1 MTIDINYDED
11 LGNPK
16 SPECL
21 LSLAV
26 SEDWYEST
34 KYALPYDDPADND
47 QGRQVVAIAGVERL
61 FRRARVAQPGSLRT
75 VPLFTRCLGLNEY
88 SNRNELPGRQ
98 WLSP

>member
-47 QGRQVVAIAGVERL
+47 QGRQVVAIA
-61 FRRARVAQPGSLRT
+61 
-75 VPLFTRCLGLNEY
+75 
-88 SNRNELPGRQ
+88 
-98 WLSP
+98 